1 MHVSGSCH
9 CGAVK
14 IEAEVKAEWCAIC
27 HCTDCQT
34 FSGSAFRGGVAA
46 LRETLTIT
54 GNPKIYVKVAE
65 SGRRRIQAFC
75 PECGTALYADHLGA
89 QTPYVSLRTGFLDQ
103 REQLV
108 PGLQTW
114 RRSALEWSNRLA
126 EIPCL
131 DEDAIDDSMFVGVH
145 SE

>member
-1 MHVSGSCH
+1 VVRHLPLH
-9 CGAVK
+9 RLP
-14 IEAEVKAEWCAIC
+14 
-27 HCTDCQT
+27 T

-46 LRETLTIT
+46 LRETVTVT
-54 GNPKIYVKVAE
+54 GNPKIYVKVAD

-75 PECGTALYADHLGA
+75 PVCGTALYADHPEA

-103 REQLV
+103 RRQLV

-114 RRSALEWSNRLA
+114 RRSALEWPDRLA

-131 DEDAIDDSMFVGVH
+131 DEDVLDDSMFVGVR